1 MKRRGNVLL
10 VNSYIAANKNRIT
23 NLKYRM
29 EFINLDHFAEIVAV
43 FNAIFGEL
51 SIVLIAESRL
61 WWL

>member
-1 MKRRGNVLL
+1 
-10 VNSYIAANKNRIT
+10 
-23 NLKYRM
+23 M